1 MNMDITVKSYHS
13 PTILKDCLSEQ
24 EKLSLPTG
32 TTVGGALLFLGLP
45 PEELPKLVL
54 YVNGRMASEGTPL
67 SDGDTLIFFSPV
79 AGG

>member
-1 MNMDITVKSYHS
+1 MDITVKSYHS

-32 TTVGGALLFLGLP
+32 TTVGGVLMLLGLP

-54 YVNGRMASEGTPL
+54 YVNGRMACEGTPL
-67 SDGDTLIFFSPV
+67 SDGDTLIFFPPV

>member
-1 MNMDITVKSYHS
+1 MDITVKSYHS
-13 PTILKDCLSEQ
+13 PTIFKDRLSDQ

-32 TTVGGALLFLGLP
+32 TTVGGALLLLGLL
-45 PEELPKLVL
+45 PEELTKMVL
-54 YVNGRMASEGTPL
+54 YVNGRMAREGTPL

>member
-1 MNMDITVKSYHS
+1 MEITVKSYHS

-32 TTVGGALLFLGLP
+32 TTVGGVLMLLGLT
-45 PEELPKLVL
+45 PEEWPKLVL
-54 YVNGRMASEGTPL
+54 YVNGRMACEGTPL
-67 SDGDTLIFFSPV
+67 NDGDTLIFFSPV

>member
-1 MNMDITVKSYHS
+1 MDITVKSYHS
-13 PTILKDCLSEQ
+13 PTILKGRLSEQ

-32 TTVGGALLFLGLP
+32 TTVDGALLLLGLP

-54 YVNGRMASEGTPL
+54 YVNGRMAWEGTRL